1 MQLGSVKWWAH
12 GFAASAAEAD
22 SPQDTSK
29 QTQME
34 PGIRFQCAPSLEEE
48 TMMISEILMV

>member
-12 GFAASAAEAD
+12 GFPPFSVEAD

-29 QTQME
+29 QAQTE
-34 PGIRFQCAPSLEEE
+34 PGIRFQWAASPEKEI
-48 TMMISEILMV
+48 MVISQILVV